1 MDSEQIKQLIEAGIP
16 GATAHVDGDGSH
28 FVARVISEEFE
39 GLSMVQQHQR
49 VYATLGNA
57 MEGAIHAL
65 SLQTFTPAAW
75 ERAAKFQ
82 TIG

>member
-1 MDSEQIKQLIEAGIP
+1 MDSAQIKSLIEAGIP
-16 GATAHVDGDGSH
+16 GATAYVDGDGSH
-28 FVARVISEEFE
+28 FVARVVSEEFE
-39 GLSMVQQHQR
+39 NLSMVKQHQK

-75 ERAAKFQ
+75 EKAAKFQ
-82 TIG
+82 PLG